1 MSTHPQTTTT
11 SGSVDRSNERP
22 VAERIADSLQRL
34 EVLLIDRS
42 EFGRTTNRSVT
53 SSCEGLRCSIVE
65 GDWTHTT
72 DLGSAIGGGGGAPT
86 PGVLGR
92 AALGSCLA
100 MGYRLRAAK
109 HGVELTSIRVTVET
123 DSDLRGLLFLDADP
137 PPGFTEVR
145 YHVEVESPAPM
156 ADVQRVIEE
165 GDRHSPMLDVFART
179 NTICRT
185 VSIESVGS

>member
-1 MSTHPQTTTT
+1 MSSHPTTTT
-11 SGSVDRSNERP
+11 GLDSVDRSNESSSTG
-22 VAERIADSLQRL
+22 RIADSIERL
-34 EVLLIDRS
+34 ETLLAGRP
-42 EFGRTTNRSVT
+42 EFGGTTNRSVT
-53 SSCEGLRCSIVE
+53 TSSDGLRCSIEE

-72 DLGSAIGGGGGAPT
+72 DLGAALGGDGSAPS

-123 DSDLRGLLFLDADP
+123 DSELRGLLILDDEA

-145 YHVEVESPAPM
+145 YHVEVESPSPT
-156 ADVQRVIEE
+156 ADVQRVIDE
-165 GDRHSPMLDVFART
+165 GDRQSPMLDAFARA
-179 NTICRT
+179 NTIRRT
-185 VSIESVGS
+185 VSIESVRD